1 MSGKQTRAP
10 RCPEGYMSRSYRTD
24 PAIHEDLVKLAE
36 AEGKK
41 GGAGQILTEL
51 AIAHIK
57 KKTGKKHPDGFAEFY
72 KNTNKKG

>member
-1 MSGKQTRAP
+1 MSNKQTRAP
-10 RCPEGYMSRSYRTD
+10 RCPEGYKARSYRTD
-24 PAIHEDLVKLAE
+24 PAIHDELVRIAE

-57 KKTGKKHPDGFAEFY
+57 KKTGKKYADGFAEFY
-72 KNTNKKG
+72 KDKK